1 MFRNSDSLRTAGS
14 IAEAVVVRGF
24 EEDIWTK
31 KAWKKEGQ
39 SLEAEVALE

>member
-14 IAEAVVVRGF
+14 IAEAVVRGF
-24 EEDIWTK
+24 EEGIWTK

-39 SLEAEVALE
+39 SFEAEVAME